1 MVWDKLKRFMKEDIT
16 LPLDMQ
22 EGDLENGKDNRESS
36 DDSNSEKTSEEDESK
51 KSRGIPIY
59 FLNQF

>member
-16 LPLDMQ
+16 LPLDKQ

-36 DDSNSEKTSEEDESK
+36 EDGSNSEKTSEEDERK
-51 KSRGIPIY
+51 KSQGIP
-59 FLNQF
+59 FTF